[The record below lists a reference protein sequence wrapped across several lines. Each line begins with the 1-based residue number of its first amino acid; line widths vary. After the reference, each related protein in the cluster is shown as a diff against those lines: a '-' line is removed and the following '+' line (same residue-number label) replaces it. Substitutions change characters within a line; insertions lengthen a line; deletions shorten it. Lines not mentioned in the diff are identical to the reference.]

1 MDDPKLTAGMSAA
14 RREQFEADIAK
25 VRVRTG
31 ASSAEPRLI
40 ALGIV
45 LMVVGVAIALIAFF
59 TSGNIADTRDVLS
72 TLILAVAGLGI
83 AIVGAAVFL
92 RFSLGRFLRFWL
104 LRLIYEQQAAS
115 SDDA

>member
-1 MDDPKLTAGMSAA
+1 VDDPKLTAGMSAA

-31 ASSAEPRLI
+31 ATSAEPRLI

-45 LMVVGVAIALIAFF
+45 LMVVGVAIALIAFV

-72 TLILAVAGLGI
+72 TLILSVAGLGI

-104 LRLIYEQQAAS
+104 LRLIYEQQAANA
-115 SDDA
+115 DEG

>member
-31 ASSAEPRLI
+31 ATSAEPRLI

-45 LMVVGVAIALIAFF
+45 LMVAGVAVALVAFF
-59 TSGNIADTRDVLS
+59 ASGGIADTRDVLS
-72 TLILAVAGLGI
+72 MLILSVGGLGI
-83 AIVGAAVFL
+83 AVVGAAVFL

-104 LRLIYEQQAAS
+104 LRLIYEQQAVGG
-115 SDDA
+115 DEG